1 MARCSLSLL
10 CCSQLAARPGVHL
23 RAAAAATR
31 VPTSNT
37 VVCVP
42 RPRLPV
48 LPTLATLSLP
58 TGRREFVA
66 PQPFFSFHHAN
77 AFETADGK
85 VVLDTVANLDG
96 VDFSANFEV
105 RSVN

>member
-1 MARCSLSLL
+1 M
-10 CCSQLAARPGVHL
+10 
-23 RAAAAATR
+23 
-31 VPTSNT
+31 
-37 VVCVP
+37 
-42 RPRLPV
+42 
-48 LPTLATLSLP
+48 
-58 TGRREFVA
+58 A

-105 RSVN
+105 RFAGGSRRLWLVLVLDTLFGPVCVGQSDTCLPTFLPRLEAAWLCVPPSHVPCADRPVLL

>member
-1 MARCSLSLL
+1 M
-10 CCSQLAARPGVHL
+10 
-23 RAAAAATR
+23 
-31 VPTSNT
+31 
-37 VVCVP
+37 
-42 RPRLPV
+42 
-48 LPTLATLSLP
+48 
-58 TGRREFVA
+58 A

-105 RSVN
+105 RFAGGSRRLACAGSGHPVWPGLRWPIGHLPADLPASP

>member
-1 MARCSLSLL
+1 M
-10 CCSQLAARPGVHL
+10 
-23 RAAAAATR
+23 
-31 VPTSNT
+31 
-37 VVCVP
+37 
-42 RPRLPV
+42 
-48 LPTLATLSLP
+48 
-58 TGRREFVA
+58 A

-105 RSVN
+105 RSVDCTIALAVLNCLLHCTCTAQAPAWPLFGNSVHGAAWPAVTKYQT